1 MKQASEMIFRSQT
14 LMSRPTY
21 LWFYIKDTED
31 MCGTTCACDS
41 PLALDGLSFDID
53 LPSYYCSDWL

>member
-1 MKQASEMIFRSQT
+1 MEQASEMIFRSQT
-14 LMSRPTY
+14 LMSCSTY
-21 LWFYIKDTED
+21 LWFYVKDTAN
-31 MCGTTCACDS
+31 MYGTACACVS